1 MHKSMHELPP
11 WLPYAPD
18 DKQGHDN
25 AAVRKREDT
34 AELHRKKKSEAI
46 ESCFLRPTYELDIG
60 RGSARARDHP
70 PALMLYAP
78 LLPNLHLRV
87 ADPTVLYTEFV
98 NLAQRISSRNRLKN
112 ACYIVS
118 RDPR

>member
-1 MHKSMHELPP
+1 MRGSSFRSWVMFEAVPVHESMHELPP

-46 ESCFLRPTYELDIG
+46 ESCF
-60 RGSARARDHP
+60 RDRH
-70 PALMLYAP
+70 
-78 LLPNLHLRV
+78 
-87 ADPTVLYTEFV
+87 TSW
-98 NLAQRISSRNRLKN
+98 I
-112 ACYIVS
+112 
-118 RDPR
+118 